1 MNSQFDLDI
10 APDKKKILITD
21 DDPIVASMLEASL
34 ADDFEVMI
42 VDSGEACLATVT
54 SYKPDLVLLDIE
66 MPGMN
71 GYQTCQALQEQSD
84 IHFVPA
90 IFVSSHDTL
99 EERLRAYE
107 VGGVDFIIKPFE
119 PEELLRKAQIA
130 IELKAERE
138 NLAQEKDS
146 MQKMAMSFLTNLGES
161 GVVLKFLRNCFTCD
175 DYESL
180 ARMAIEAMAE
190 YGLEPLIQIR
200 TPQGSHTFTPHGHA
214 SELETSVFAKT
225 HSLDRIFQ
233 FKRRLIINYPHVSL
247 LVNNMP
253 VDDADLC
260 GRIRDNAAYIAEGV
274 EASASAIMLREDV
287 LRHVEQQKRAAQQTM
302 AAIEGLREQYRKQQT
317 ETRYILHNLTE
328 NMDKLYVYLGLTESQ
343 EKAVGD
349 TVSTSI
355 EQALKLFEQGL
366 DFDGQFT
373 AVLEGLK
380 KVS

>member
-10 APDKKKILITD
+10 APEKKKILITD
-21 DDPIVASMLEASL
+21 DDPIVASMLEAAL
-34 ADDFEVMI
+34 ADDFEVAI
-42 VDSGEACLATVT
+42 ADSGEACLATVA

-66 MPGMN
+66 MPGMD
-71 GYQTCQALQEQSD
+71 GYTTCQALQEQSAV
-84 IHFVPA
+84 HFVPV
-90 IFVSSHDTL
+90 IFVSSHDSL

-119 PEELLRKAQIA
+119 PEELLQKAQIA

-138 NLAQEKDS
+138 QLAQEKDS

-161 GVVLKFLRNCFTCD
+161 GVVLKFLRNCFTCN
-175 DYESL
+175 DYPSL
-180 ARMAIEAMAE
+180 VKMAIEAMAE
-190 YGLEPLIQIR
+190 YGLEALVQIR
-200 TPQGSHTFTPHGHA
+200 TPNGTYTYTPSGQA

-233 FKRRLIINYPHVSL
+233 FKSRMIINYPHASL

-253 VDDADLC
+253 IDDADLC
-260 GRIRDNAAYIAEGV
+260 GRIRDNAAYITEGV
-274 EASASAIMLREDV
+274 EASATAIMLREDV
-287 LRHVEQQKRAAQQTM
+287 VRHVEQQKRVAQQTV
-302 AAIEGLREQYRKQQT
+302 AAIENLREQYRKQQSD
-317 ETRYILHNLTE
+317 TRYILHSLTE
-328 NMDKLYVYLGLTESQ
+328 NMEKLYVYLGLTEGQ
-343 EKAVGD
+343 EKAVAD
-349 TVSTSI
+349 TVSASI

-366 DFDGQFT
+366 DFDGQFA